1 MEFQFENEDLYLPS
15 KIYNLEQLKA
25 ELIPKL
31 DKYNTLVVTEESI
44 KAAKADRAALN
55 KLKTVVNDQRIAAKK
70 QYLEPFERLENQ
82 CKELVSLIDAP
93 IQAIDKQIKAFDE
106 IEKQEKY
113 EALEQAFAALDTP
126 EWIKI
131 EDVLNPKWGN
141 KGEKL
146 DSLKAEMSELAEK
159 MIADLDKLMEMY
171 KDFPH
176 KLAIEQ
182 KYKECK
188 DFSKTAVY
196 AAELNTQY
204 QAAQRKAEEA
214 RERELKQ
221 QMLQAAEEKEATE
234 NVQNTPQ
241 QPEPE
246 QSAIIPPEP
255 QTAVNVES
263 GQPEPMLKGKFAVEC
278 ENSQWIALRDFMNS
292 QGIKFELAVECT
304 ELQLR
309 ALGGFMKA
317 QGIKFVIVK

>member
-1 MEFQFENEDLYLPS
+1 MPMELILKTANVDLPS
-15 KIYNLEQLKA
+15 EIANLEALKA
-25 ELIPKL
+25 ELASKL
-31 DKYNTLVVTEESI
+31 EKYNNLVVTEDGI

-55 KLKTVVNDQRIAAKK
+55 KFKTAIDDQRIAAKK
-70 QYLEPFERLENQ
+70 QYNEPFEKLEAQ
-82 CKELVSLIDAP
+82 CKEIVSLINAP
-93 IQAIDKQIKAFDE
+93 IQAIDSQIKAFDE
-106 IEKQEKY
+106 IEKKQKY
-113 EALEQAFAALDTP
+113 EALEQAFTELNAP

-159 MIADLDKLMEMY
+159 MIAELDKLMEMY

-214 RERELKQ
+214 RQKELKQ
-221 QMLQAAEEKEATE
+221 QLLQAAEEKKAAE
-234 NVQNTPQ
+234 NVQNAPQ

-246 QSAIIPPEP
+246 QSAIIPPTE
-255 QTAVNVES
+255 QTTVSVES
-263 GQPEPMLKGKFAVEC
+263 GQSEPMLKDKFAVEC
-278 ENSQWIALRDFMNS
+278 TESQLIALRGFMKS
-292 QGIKFELAVECT
+292 QGIKFE
-304 ELQLR
+304 
-309 ALGGFMKA
+309 
-317 QGIKFVIVK
+317 IVK

>member
-1 MEFQFENEDLYLPS
+1 MELILKSAEINLPQE
-15 KIYNLEQLKA
+15 IENLEALKA
-25 ELIPKL
+25 ELAPKL
-31 DKYNTLVVTEESI
+31 DYYNNLVVTEDSI
-44 KAAKADRAALN
+44 KDAKADKAALN
-55 KLKTVVNDQRIAAKK
+55 KLKTAINDQRIAIKN
-70 QYLEPFERLENQ
+70 QYLEPYNVLENQ
-82 CKELVSLIDAP
+82 CKEVISLIDAP

-113 EALEQAFAALDTP
+113 TALSEAFTALNAP

-131 EDVLNPKWGN
+131 EDILNPKWGN

-146 DSLKAEMSELAEK
+146 DSLKAEMSELAKK

-214 RERELKQ
+214 REKELKQ
-221 QMLQAAEEKEATE
+221 KMLQAAEEKKAAE
-234 NVQNTPQ
+234 NVQNVPE
-241 QPEPE
+241 QPESE
-246 QSAIIPPEP
+246 QSVIIPPEP
-255 QTAVNVES
+255 QTTVNVES
-263 GQPEPMLKGKFAVEC
+263 GQSEPILKGKFEVEC
-278 ENSQWIALRDFMNS
+278 TKTQLIALRDFMKS
-292 QGIKFELAVECT
+292 QGIKFE
-304 ELQLR
+304 
-309 ALGGFMKA
+309 
-317 QGIKFVIVK
+317 IVK